1 MTQSESKPSLG
12 KKIAR
17 KSLSLLITIG
27 FFGIAGVAVWQGSSL
42 IAQRA
47 DAVVPPKPT
56 ATISVETA
64 SIALRDHYRID
75 RSFTGQVE
83 APQTVDIAFET
94 PGTLRTVFVDE
105 GDRVTMGQV
114 LAEFD
119 DRLLKADLKR
129 LQASKR
135 TFEAQRELATL
146 TNQRQAELKKK
157 GFASHQSADQ
167 SRLSVV
173 EAEARIAEIDAA
185 ILAAQIR
192 LEKAQVVSP
201 FDGRVNRRNV
211 DPGTVIG
218 SGQAVLTL
226 VEDTAAVFRVGV
238 EPDLADTLPVGK
250 SIQVDLD
257 DQLVTGQIIAVLPEI
272 DPVTRTRIVRAA
284 LKAPAD
290 LAFGQTGQLR
300 ITQRIDESGAWIP
313 LSAIENGV
321 RGLWTIKT
329 VDGGGKN
336 SDGGENS
343 NGGAQANVVIEAV
356 EILHADEE
364 RAFVRGTFGPDTR
377 LILSG
382 LHRVAP
388 GQLVRVSK

>member
-1 MTQSESKPSLG
+1 M
-12 KKIAR
+12 
-17 KSLSLLITIG
+17 
-27 FFGIAGVAVWQGSSL
+27 
-42 IAQRA
+42 
-47 DAVVPPKPT
+47 
-56 ATISVETA
+56 
-64 SIALRDHYRID
+64 
-75 RSFTGQVE
+75 
-83 APQTVDIAFET
+83 
-94 PGTLRTVFVDE
+94 
-105 GDRVTMGQV
+105 
-114 LAEFD
+114 
-119 DRLLKADLKR
+119 
-129 LQASKR
+129 
-135 TFEAQRELATL
+135 
-146 TNQRQAELKKK
+146 
-157 GFASHQSADQ
+157 
-167 SRLSVV
+167 
-173 EAEARIAEIDAA
+173 
-185 ILAAQIR
+185 
-192 LEKAQVVSP
+192 
-201 FDGRVNRRNV
+201 
-211 DPGTVIG
+211 IG

-250 SIQVDLD
+250 SIQVSLD

-329 VDGGGKN
+329 VGGGKN
-336 SDGGENS
+336 SD
-343 NGGAQANVVIEAV
+343 GGAQANVVIEAV

>member
-56 ATISVETA
+56 APISVETA

-105 GDRVTMGQV
+105 GDKVTKGQV

-250 SIQVDLD
+250 SIQVNLD
-257 DQLVTGQIIAVLPEI
+257 EQLVAGQIIAVLPEI

-284 LKAPAD
+284 LKAPAE

-329 VDGGGKN
+329 VGGGSGRRRPCAQSCSTDFASVTSCCICTTISS
-336 SDGGENS
+336 SDS
-343 NGGAQANVVIEAV
+343 NFSSG
-356 EILHADEE
+356 
-364 RAFVRGTFGPDTR
+364 RRKDT
-377 LILSG
+377 S
-382 LHRVAP
+382 ATSNCWP
-388 GQLVRVSK
+388 